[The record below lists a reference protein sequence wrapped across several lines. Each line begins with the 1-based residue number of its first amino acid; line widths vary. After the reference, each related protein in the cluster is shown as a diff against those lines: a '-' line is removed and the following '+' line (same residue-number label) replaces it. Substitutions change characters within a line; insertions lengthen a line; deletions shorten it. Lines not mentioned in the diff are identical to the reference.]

1 MSIFG
6 QNLGKKPV
14 EHVFLKFKSITLSYM
29 EEVVVRMKVRIRATH

>member
-29 EEVVVRMKVRIRATH
+29 EVVVRMKVRIRATH